1 MDFKFFDSTR
11 KYVYTE
17 LVYFLEKA
25 LDVVV
30 VGAGIVGLATAYQ
43 LLKADPS
50 LQVAVFEKENGPG
63 QHQTGRNSGVI
74 HSGIYYKPGSLKAQN
89 CLSGKKELQDFCKNF
104 GIATQ
109 KVGKVIVA
117 GNAHEIPLLKDIEL
131 RGLANGVALQRIDSV
146 QLREIEP
153 FAIGKEALWIPECSI
168 VSYLEVARQLVEEIK
183 KLGGTFYF
191 SEKAESFTDLG
202 KKIRIK
208 NSKRECD
215 AKVLVNCAGLHS
227 DRVAREALGKDSVSH
242 QIFPFRGEYYEL
254 KEEKRALVK
263 GLIYPVKDPRFPF
276 LGVHLT
282 KMVDGCVEAGPNA
295 VLAFAREGYKKSQ
308 FDWKDCWEVAKYPGF
323 WKMASEHWKMGLY
336 ETMRSL
342 SKKLFL
348 RDLQKL
354 VPAIQEKDLI
364 PGNRGIRAQ
373 VVTREG
379 KLLDDFSILDEKNMV
394 HVLNAPSPAA
404 TASFAIGRSIADR
417 VRKKLESL

>member
-1 MDFKFFDSTR
+1 
-11 KYVYTE
+11 
-17 LVYFLEKA
+17 
-25 LDVVV
+25 
-30 VGAGIVGLATAYQ
+30 
-43 LLKADPS
+43 
-50 LQVAVFEKENGPG
+50 
-63 QHQTGRNSGVI
+63 
-74 HSGIYYKPGSLKAQN
+74 
-89 CLSGKKELQDFCKNF
+89 
-104 GIATQ
+104 
-109 KVGKVIVA
+109 
-117 GNAHEIPLLKDIEL
+117 
-131 RGLANGVALQRIDSV
+131 
-146 QLREIEP
+146 
-153 FAIGKEALWIPECSI
+153 
-168 VSYLEVARQLVEEIK
+168 
-183 KLGGTFYF
+183 
-191 SEKAESFTDLG
+191 
-202 KKIRIK
+202 
-208 NSKRECD
+208 
-215 AKVLVNCAGLHS
+215 
-227 DRVAREALGKDSVSH
+227 
-242 QIFPFRGEYYEL
+242 
-254 KEEKRALVK
+254 
-263 GLIYPVKDPRFPF
+263 
-276 LGVHLT
+276 
-282 KMVDGCVEAGPNA
+282 MVDGCVEAGPNA

>member
-191 SEKAESFTDLG
+191 F
-202 KKIRIK
+202 
-208 NSKRECD
+208 
-215 AKVLVNCAGLHS
+215 
-227 DRVAREALGKDSVSH
+227 
-242 QIFPFRGEYYEL
+242 
-254 KEEKRALVK
+254 
-263 GLIYPVKDPRFPF
+263 
-276 LGVHLT
+276 
-282 KMVDGCVEAGPNA
+282 
-295 VLAFAREGYKKSQ
+295 
-308 FDWKDCWEVAKYPGF
+308 
-323 WKMASEHWKMGLY
+323 
-336 ETMRSL
+336 
-342 SKKLFL
+342 
-348 RDLQKL
+348 
-354 VPAIQEKDLI
+354 
-364 PGNRGIRAQ
+364 
-373 VVTREG
+373 
-379 KLLDDFSILDEKNMV
+379 
-394 HVLNAPSPAA
+394 
-404 TASFAIGRSIADR
+404 
-417 VRKKLESL
+417 